1 MGTTFSTQ
9 KRAIEDHRKRRKLEC
24 ELRKLEYSLDVVATS
39 HYIAAEYYKNLDLKL
54 QLASAFTGALGSGAT
69 VASKLSWK
77 SMIATYPRIAPV
89 LVAISTTSLL
99 FTAVVHVPQIHSLPG
114 NLSKAHFSSGIECQ
128 YLEKQIVF
136 FAETEVW
143 DSCVSWTTLASRYSA
158 LLKTK
163 KEVNSRVQAEHWAY
177 RRALKKRENRA
188 KEKKAQKQVEN
199 LQTEKDDWFLALS
212 WKKK

>member
-9 KRAIEDHRKRRKLEC
+9 KRAIEDHTKRRKLEC
-24 ELRKLEYSLDVVATS
+24 ELRKLEYSLNVVASS

-54 QLASAFTGALGSGAT
+54 QLASAFTGAFGSGAT

-77 SMIATYPRIAPV
+77 SMIATYPRLAPV
-89 LVAISTTSLL
+89 LVAISTISLL
-99 FTAVVHVPQIHSLPG
+99 FTAVVHVPQIQSLPG

-128 YLEKQIVF
+128 FLEKQIVF

-163 KEVNSRVQAEHWAY
+163 KEVNSRLQTEHWAY
-177 RRALKKRENRA
+177 RKALEKREDRE
-188 KEKKAQKQVEN
+188 KERKARKQVVN
-199 LQTEKDDWFLALS
+199 LNTEKND
-212 WKKK
+212 